1 MTSIEQTYQNL
12 ERLLAINRE
21 LETKCFYLVFG
32 GFAID
37 GILGKFNRPHK
48 DIDLLCFRRDIETMK
63 EGLKNSGFE
72 MVEVAHPKE
81 PELIYKLVS
90 ADKQKSCTCHILDE
104 VIDNCFEISF
114 YHFLRQRF
122 PLYLIAM
129 QSITL
134 HNITY
139 PVPTREFLCIL
150 KKQEDILLNE
160 IKKNNSEKYVK
171 WKNRHHSVKRDRKLL
186 KELDESNILS
196 KYGN

>member
-1 MTSIEQTYQNL
+1 MTIIEQTYQNL
-12 ERLLAINRE
+12 EKLLVINKE

-37 GILGKFNRPHK
+37 GILGRFTRPHK
-48 DIDLLCFRRDIETMK
+48 DIDLLCFRRDIGIMK

-72 MVEVAHPKE
+72 MIEITHPKE
-81 PELIYKLVS
+81 TELTYKLVS

-129 QSITL
+129 QSIAL
-134 HNITY
+134 HNIVY
-139 PVPTREFLCIL
+139 PAPTKEFLYIL
-150 KKQEDILLNE
+150 KKQEDTLLNE
-160 IKKNNSEKYVK
+160 IKKNNPEKYVK
-171 WKNRHHSVKRDRKLL
+171 WENRHRSVKSDLKLL
-186 KELDESNILS
+186 KELDKSNISS